1 MTAEDARKRG
11 EADTPDE
18 RRGRCRSAALALGSR
33 CRGCYPAKLTQ
44 RAPERSVEHTSERLK
59 AKAPQPTPTQGDG
72 LEEDGAQVRQRATH
86 RQRRLFVRASD
97 GETRRWSAGRKPRCD
112 RHGHEEPGSRADRT
126 ERRGT
131 VAAGRIGQRSRCDA
145 GNTEATADRKER
157 RKYRRHRAAETT
169 GTDAAMRTGRT
180 PPRGNQPATPA
191 RRSWTRTHGRE
202 AKGQGLARPLDRGA
216 HGSLRSDGNDQT
228 RAKRT
233 HERAG
238 RVAALRAAESG
249 KPADVEVAN
258 NLTCA
263 SRGMALRASWSGA
276 PRKKAAAEHLSGAQ
290 TVGQGVAEPARVL
303 NARRRPATGVGK
315 RRRSRRRQCHSSQ
328 AVLEHRVRNRQ
339 RGRERT
345 SAGMPGESGRR
356 GPLEAK
362 RRATCDDGPG

>member
-1 MTAEDARKRG
+1 MPANRKNGLRTRSLTFEINILEHTLPAASERKPATTALEREAPSNRMVGAEAGRRKSATGKRVHEGLIPSSEMTADDARKRG

-18 RRGRCRSAALALGSR
+18 RRGRCRSATLASGSR

-86 RQRRLFVRASD
+86 RQRRLFVRAND
-97 GETRRWSAGRKPRCD
+97 GATRRWSAGRKPRCD

-145 GNTEATADRKER
+145 GRTEARATRKASR
-157 RKYRRHRAAETT
+157 GHRRHRAAETT

-180 PPRGNQPATPA
+180 PPRGNQPTTPA

-216 HGSLRSDGNDQT
+216 HGSLRSKGMT
-228 RAKRT
+228 R
-233 HERAG
+233 H
-238 RVAALRAAESG
+238 
-249 KPADVEVAN
+249 
-258 NLTCA
+258 
-263 SRGMALRASWSGA
+263 
-276 PRKKAAAEHLSGAQ
+276 
-290 TVGQGVAEPARVL
+290 
-303 NARRRPATGVGK
+303 
-315 RRRSRRRQCHSSQ
+315 
-328 AVLEHRVRNRQ
+328 
-339 RGRERT
+339 
-345 SAGMPGESGRR
+345 GRR
-356 GPLEAK
+356 GSMNGRGA
-362 RRATCDDGPG
+362 

>member
-1 MTAEDARKRG
+1 M
-11 EADTPDE
+11 
-18 RRGRCRSAALALGSR
+18 
-33 CRGCYPAKLTQ
+33 
-44 RAPERSVEHTSERLK
+44 
-59 AKAPQPTPTQGDG
+59 
-72 LEEDGAQVRQRATH
+72 
-86 RQRRLFVRASD
+86 
-97 GETRRWSAGRKPRCD
+97 
-112 RHGHEEPGSRADRT
+112 
-126 ERRGT
+126 
-131 VAAGRIGQRSRCDA
+131 AAGRIGQRSRCDA

-276 PRKKAAAEHLSGAQ
+276 PRKKAVAEHLSGAQ